1 MPYKHNEPRRHK
13 IPKARYRVENWRE
26 YEVALRDRGSLTV
39 WVTPEAI
46 AAWHP
51 ARTGRPGRSAH
62 YSDLAIETGVMLRLA
77 FARPWRQT
85 EGLLRS
91 VTTLLGLSLDVPDHT
106 TLSRRSAALSLV
118 TALAVPAG
126 PVTVVIDS
134 TGLKVFGAGEWRMA
148 KHRGR
153 DRRIWRKLHLAIDP
167 DTGEVLASA
176 LTTTEEG
183 DASRVRPLLDQIA
196 APIAAVL
203 ADGAY
208 DGDPVY
214 RAVADRAP
222 AATVIIPPRAT
233 AVVSE
238 VSAAGAP
245 TPRDRHI
252 EMIAAKGRLGWQKAV
267 GYGRRSLVETG
278 MLRYKT
284 IISRTLR
291 ARTLP
296 AQKVEATGGPPLPPD
311 LRLCTNAA
319 MIFLPSSTDR
329 PSSPSNKRSQ
339 LLSIRISWRRTSPK
353 VSVPSTVIFHST
365 AAVLATAT
373 SSGKDLANGR
383 ATAKNS

>member
-1 MPYKHNEPRRHK
+1 MDLPQAPGTMISMPYKHNERRRHK

-26 YEVALRDRGSLTV
+26 YEDALRDRGSLTV

-62 YSDLAIETGVMLRLA
+62 YSDLTIETGVMLRLA

-91 VTTLLGLSLDVPDHT
+91 VTTLLGLSLDVPDH
-106 TLSRRSAALSLV
+106 
-118 TALAVPAG
+118 
-126 PVTVVIDS
+126 S

-148 KHRGR
+148 KHGGR
-153 DRRIWRKLHLAIDP
+153 DRRTWRKLHMAIDP

-183 DASRVRPLLDQIA
+183 DASLVRPLLDQIA
-196 APIAAVL
+196 APIAAVV

-222 AATVIIPPRAT
+222 AAAVIIPPRAT

-238 VSAAGAP
+238 VSAAGTP
-245 TPRDRHI
+245 TPLDRHI

-284 IISRTLR
+284 IIGRTLR

-296 AQKVEATGGPPLPPD
+296 AQKVEAKVGCKVLNRMTALGMPVSR
-311 LRLCTNAA
+311 RLA
-319 MIFLPSSTDR
+319 
-329 PSSPSNKRSQ
+329 
-339 LLSIRISWRRTSPK
+339 
-353 VSVPSTVIFHST
+353 
-365 AAVLATAT
+365 
-373 SSGKDLANGR
+373 
-383 ATAKNS
+383 